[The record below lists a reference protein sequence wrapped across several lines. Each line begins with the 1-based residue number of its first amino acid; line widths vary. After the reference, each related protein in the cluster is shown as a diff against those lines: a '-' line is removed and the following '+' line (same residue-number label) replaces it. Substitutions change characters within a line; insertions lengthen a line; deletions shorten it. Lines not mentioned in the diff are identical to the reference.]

1 VVELEKITVPQ
12 KEIDVLENVDVI
24 VVGGGPAGIGAA
36 LAAGRNGAK
45 TILIETMG
53 SLGGLQTQGYSPIF
67 SFVDPGIHGG
77 LVIEILNRL
86 KEEGGL
92 KNLENV
98 DPRIRSE
105 MKTRLIKALGR
116 KNLPKRLLETEVGY
130 WGAWGQAFDIEYYKF
145 LIETM
150 MVESGVAILYHTF
163 ATDVIREGNIIKGII
178 IESKE
183 GSEAILGKSVI
194 DCTGVGDIIWK
205 SGAPCLGDEGVEIG
219 RNKGDP
225 GGNLNSFYIGGVDM
239 ERFEKYKA
247 ENKDDWRGMYGG
259 RKLIKK
265 GKSEGAYIK
274 SEAMIITELFD
285 VHDRGRLYVMNPV
298 HRTPKDKKGW
308 MVGEISNAEIDMRRQ
323 AWAVFNL
330 LKENVPGFEK
340 AYIER
345 TSHIPVIAI
354 GHRIKGEYML
364 NTGDMRE
371 GKSFEDSIAINN
383 MPPDLYER
391 VGRFGYEIL
400 PHDIPYRC
408 LVSGKIENLLGA
420 GTTICSGTFANSGL
434 RYCTPSIC
442 QGQAAGTA
450 AALASKTSVTP
461 KNIDIKLLQNTLRK
475 QGVIVTVK
483 DVPEE
488 VLEPYR
494 LIKKLKIYVKRRDV
508 REMAATEEEIAK
520 F

>member
-1 VVELEKITVPQ
+1 MEKIIIPQ
-12 KEIDVLENVDVI
+12 KEIDVLDNVDVI

-36 LAAGRNGAK
+36 LASGRNGAK
-45 TILIETMG
+45 TILIESMG
-53 SLGGLQTQGYSPIF
+53 SLGGLQTQGYSPMF

-77 LVIEILNRL
+77 LVLKILNRL
-86 KEEGGL
+86 KEAGAI

-98 DPRIRSE
+98 PLKVRAN
-105 MKTRLIKALGR
+105 MKSRLISTIGE
-116 KNLPKRLLETEVGY
+116 KNLPKRLVETEVGY
-130 WGAWGQAFDIEYYKF
+130 WGAWGQAFDLEYYKF
-145 LIETM
+145 LMETM
-150 MVESGVAILYHTF
+150 MVEEGVRILYHTF
-163 ATDVIREGNIIKGII
+163 ATDVIREGNIIKGIV

-183 GSEAILGKSVI
+183 GTQAILGKSVI

-219 RNKGDP
+219 KQKGTP

-247 ENKDDWRGMYGG
+247 ENRDDWRGMYGG
-259 RKLIKK
+259 RNLIKK
-265 GKSEGAYIK
+265 GKRDGAYIK
-274 SEAMIITELFD
+274 SEAIIISDLLD
-285 VHDRGRLYVMNPV
+285 VHDSGRLYVMNPV

-323 AWAVFNL
+323 AWAVFKL

-354 GHRIKGEYML
+354 GHRIKGDYIL
-364 NTGDMRE
+364 NVGDMRE

-408 LVSGKIENLLGA
+408 LVSEKVENLLAA
-420 GTTICSGTFANSGL
+420 GTTLSSGSFANSGL

-450 AALASKTSVTP
+450 AALASKTNVTP
-461 KNIDIKLLQNTLRK
+461 KNIDIKLLQDTLRK
-475 QGVIVTVK
+475 QGVKVTVK

-494 LIKKLKIYVKRRDV
+494 LIKKLKIYVKRQDLK
-508 REMAATEEEIAK
+508 EMQATEEEIAK
-520 F
+520 Y

>member
-1 VVELEKITVPQ
+1 MEKIIVPQ

-36 LAAGRNGAK
+36 LAAGRNGAE
-45 TILIETMG
+45 TILVETMG

-77 LVIEILNRL
+77 LVLEILNRL
-86 KEEGGL
+86 KEDGAL
-92 KNLENV
+92 RNLETL
-98 DPRIRSE
+98 DPRIRNE
-105 MKTRLIKALGR
+105 MKIRLTKALGR
-116 KNLPKRLLETEVGY
+116 EHLPKRMVETEVGY

-150 MVESGVAILYHTF
+150 MVEAGVGILYHTF
-163 ATDVIREGNIIKGII
+163 ATDVIREGDIIKGIV

-183 GSEAILGKSVI
+183 GTQVILGKCVI
-194 DCTGVGDIIWK
+194 DCTGVGDIVWK

-247 ENKDDWRGMYGG
+247 ENRDDWRGMYGG
-259 RKLIKK
+259 RELIKK
-265 GKSEGAYIK
+265 GKREGAYIK
-274 SEAMIITELFD
+274 SEAMIVTELFD
-285 VHDRGRLYVMNPV
+285 VYERGRIYVMNPV

-323 AWAVFNL
+323 AWAVFKL
-330 LKENVPGFEK
+330 LKDNVPGFEK

-345 TSHIPVIAI
+345 TSHIPVVGI
-354 GHRIKGEYML
+354 GHRIKGDYIL
-364 NTGDMRE
+364 NVGDMRE
-371 GKSFEDSIAINN
+371 GKIFEDSIAINN

-408 LVSGKIENLLGA
+408 LVSEKIENLLAA
-420 GTTICSGTFANSGL
+420 GTTLSSGSFANSGL

-450 AALASKTSVTP
+450 AALASKHNVTP
-461 KNIDIKLLQNTLRK
+461 KSIDITLLQDTLRK

-488 VLEPYR
+488 VLAPYK
-494 LIKKLKIYVKRRDV
+494 LIKKLKIYVKRQDV

>member
-1 VVELEKITVPQ
+1 MEKIIIPQ
-12 KEIDVLENVDVI
+12 KEIDVLDNVDVI

-36 LAAGRNGAK
+36 LASGRNGAK
-45 TILIETMG
+45 TILIESMG

-67 SFVDPGIHGG
+67 SFIDPGIHGG
-77 LVIEILNRL
+77 IVLEILNRL
-86 KEEGGL
+86 KEAGAL
-92 KNLENV
+92 KNLENAPLKV
-98 DPRIRSE
+98 RAA
-105 MKTRLIKALGR
+105 MKSRLISTLGE

-130 WGAWGQAFDIEYYKF
+130 WGAWGKAFDIEYYKF
-145 LIETM
+145 LMETM
-150 MVESGVAILYHTF
+150 MVESGVGILYHTF
-163 ATDVIREGNIIKGII
+163 ATDVIREDNIIKGII

-183 GSEAILGKSVI
+183 GTQAILGKSVI
-194 DCTGVGDIIWK
+194 DCTGVGDIVWK

-225 GGNLNSFYIGGVDM
+225 GGNLNSFYIGGVDR
-239 ERFEKYKA
+239 EKFEKYKK
-247 ENKDDWRGMYGG
+247 ENRDDWRGMYGG
-259 RKLIKK
+259 RELIKK
-265 GKSEGAYIK
+265 AKREGAYIK
-274 SEAMIITELFD
+274 SEAMIIADIFD
-285 VHDRGRLYVMNPV
+285 VFERGRLYVMNPV

-323 AWAVFNL
+323 AWAVFNV

-345 TSHIPVIAI
+345 TSHIPVVGI
-354 GHRIKGEYML
+354 GHRIKGDYML
-364 NTGDMRE
+364 NVGDMRE

-408 LVSGKIENLLGA
+408 LVSEKVENLLAA
-420 GTTICSGTFANSGL
+420 GTTLSSGSFANSGL

-450 AALASKTSVTP
+450 AALASKTNVTP
-461 KNIDIKLLQNTLRK
+461 KNIDIKLLQDTLRE
-475 QGVIVTVK
+475 QGVKVTVK

-494 LIKKLKIYVKRRDV
+494 LIKKLKIYVKRQDV
-508 REMAATEEEIAK
+508 KEMQATEEEIAK

>member
-1 VVELEKITVPQ
+1 MEKVIVPQ
-12 KEIDVLENVDVI
+12 KEINVLENVDVI

-36 LAAGRNGAK
+36 LASGRNGAK

-77 LVIEILNRL
+77 LVLEILNRL
-86 KEEGGL
+86 KEAGAL
-92 KNLENV
+92 RNLENL
-98 DPRIRSE
+98 DPRIRNE
-105 MKTRLIKALGR
+105 MKIRLTKALGR
-116 KNLPKRLLETEVGY
+116 ENLPKRMIETEVGY
-130 WGAWGQAFDIEYYKF
+130 WGPWGRAFDIEYYKF
-145 LIETM
+145 LMEKM
-150 MVESGVAILYHTF
+150 MVETGVGILYHTF
-163 ATDVIREGNIIKGII
+163 ATDVIREGNIIKGVI

-183 GSEAILGKSVI
+183 STQAILGKSII
-194 DCTGVGDIIWK
+194 DCTGVGDIVWK

-239 ERFEKYKA
+239 EKFEKYKA
-247 ENKDDWRGMYGG
+247 ENRDDWRGMYGG
-259 RKLIKK
+259 RQLIKK
-265 GKSEGAYIK
+265 GKREGAYIK

-285 VHDRGRLYVMNPV
+285 VYERGRLYVMNPV
-298 HRTPKDKKGW
+298 HLTPKDKKGW

-330 LKENVPGFEK
+330 LKDNVPGFEK

-345 TSHIPVIAI
+345 TSHIPVIGI
-354 GHRIKGEYML
+354 GHRIKGDYIL
-364 NTGDMRE
+364 NVGDMRE
-371 GKSFEDSIAINN
+371 GKIFEDGIAINN

-408 LVSGKIENLLGA
+408 LVSEKIENLLAA
-420 GTTICSGTFANSGL
+420 GTTISSGSFANSGL

-450 AALASKTSVTP
+450 AALASKTNVTP
-461 KNIDIKLLQNTLRK
+461 KNVDIKLLQDTLRK

-488 VLEPYR
+488 VLAPYR
-494 LIKKLKIYVKRRDV
+494 LIKKLKIYVQRQDV
-508 REMAATEEEIAK
+508 KEMAATEEEIAK